1 MVGGKAN
8 YSHSLLKMEKC
19 GIIREAQNPK
29 LILKL
34 VEVSTMVSPFAN
46 LLNSFQEAYRNLELL
61 PLIEQKEL
69 KLFRVEYGEDIID
82 ELIQLVEDSP
92 NADGKVVFTGHRGCG
107 KSTLLAEFG
116 RRIERENKYFVV
128 FFSIADSI
136 EMSDVNHINVLFSIA
151 VNLMLEAEARKI
163 DIPAS
168 TKDAINKWFATRIRT
183 EEKNIEGEVSKD
195 FNIFNLFSAKLK
207 VDSKVR
213 YELTQEFER
222 KVSELVAQLNII
234 AAAIQGAT
242 KKQILVIIDDLDK
255 LDLAVVNNLFKD
267 NIKALCLPGFR
278 IIYTIPIAALRETA
292 LKPTIEN
299 ETNDQIVVMPVLKL
313 FKKGESH
320 LAGSTPYQENLQI
333 LCEILTKRIS
343 SDLLQPSTAKK
354 IVLNSGGV
362 LRELIRISNEC
373 CRICLRLIRRKPGNK
388 VIIDDNILD
397 QAVNNIRNDFALPL
411 GRTEYQILQAVYQN
425 FKPEDPKQE
434 EFLDLLHGL
443 YVLEYRNRKNWY
455 DVHPIVVELLRDEGL
470 VNDDE

>member
-1 MVGGKAN
+1 MAED
-8 YSHSLLKMEKC
+8 LLK
-19 GIIREAQNPK
+19 
-29 LILKL
+29 
-34 VEVSTMVSPFAN
+34 
-46 LLNSFQEAYRNLELL
+46 SFQEAYRNLELL
-61 PLIEQKEL
+61 PLIEENDL
-69 KLFRVEYGEDIID
+69 RRFRVEYGEGTID

-92 NADGKVVFTGHRGCG
+92 NLDGKVVFTGHRGCG

-116 RRIERENKYFVV
+116 RRIGDKYFVV
-128 FFSIADSI
+128 LFSIADKI

-151 VNLMLEAEARKI
+151 VNLMLSASARQI

-168 TKDAINKWFATRIRT
+168 TKNAINKWFATRIRT
-183 EEKNIEGEVSKD
+183 EEINIEGEVSKG
-195 FNIFNLFSAKLK
+195 FNIFDLFSTKLK

-213 YELTQEFER
+213 YELKQEFER

-234 AAAIQGAT
+234 AAEIELAT
-242 KKQILVIIDDLDK
+242 KQEILVIIDDLDK
-255 LDLAVVNNLFKD
+255 LDLEVVNRLFKD

-299 ETNDQIVVMPVLKL
+299 ETNDQVVVMPVLKL

-320 LAGSTPYQENLQI
+320 LANSTPYQENIQI

-343 SDLLQPSTAKK
+343 TNLLPSSTAEK

-373 CRICLRLIRRKPGNK
+373 CRICLRLIRRKPADK
-388 VIIDDNILD
+388 VMIDDGILD
-397 QAVNNIRNDFALPL
+397 EAVNNIRNDFAMAL
-411 GRTEYQILQAVYQN
+411 GSGDYQILQTVYQN
-425 FKPEDPKQE
+425 FKPEDPKQQ

-455 DVHPIVVELLRDEGL
+455 DVHPIVVELLQDEGL
-470 VNDDE
+470 LPSR